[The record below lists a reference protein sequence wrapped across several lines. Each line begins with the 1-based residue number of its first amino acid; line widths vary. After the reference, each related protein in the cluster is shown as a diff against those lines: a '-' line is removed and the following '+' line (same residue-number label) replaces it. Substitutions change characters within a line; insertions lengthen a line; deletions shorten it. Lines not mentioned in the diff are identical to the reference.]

1 MRLTSPNVPLV
12 RNTAGKLKEPAF
24 DCIFRRIAQ
33 KIVLLSFTSASTF
46 YQKDK
51 NGPFGALV
59 EFIHFI
65 SSDAWRFRTE
75 LIHHRSTTSH
85 FLRNE
90 QLDKLAPSPILS
102 SALQDVFEINFPRA
116 SFEGF
121 WLRIGRFPA
130 DLESGSRSFLACRSR
145 RSLPCR
151 LSERWQG
158 QTHLH
163 FRAVLGRNWTWR
175 NMLARET

>member
-1 MRLTSPNVPLV
+1 MSHWLGTPPASS
-12 RNTAGKLKEPAF
+12 RNQHLIVYSGGLLKRPFFSASLLRQHS
-24 DCIFRRIAQ
+24 IRRT
-33 KIVLLSFTSASTF
+33 KTVLSELWWSSFTSFPAIPGNF
-46 YQKDK
+46 EQNY
-51 NGPFGALV
+51 
-59 EFIHFI
+59 FI
-65 SSDAWRFRTE
+65 TE
-75 LIHHRSTTSH
+75 STTSH

-90 QLDKLAPSPILS
+90 QLDKLAPSSILS

-151 LSERWQG
+151 LSERWQE

-175 NMLARET
+175 NMLVRQT